1 MYDICARIYGI
12 SPEKNG
18 PFDESTKNATLRA
31 AYDVAVSSIGTPQAK
46 LIGNATRSTWI
57 MTSSFDKTQSK
68 LSTLLVDNNFE
79 FINSAITG
87 SWALNSQYV
96 LRPVLTIF
104 EGE

>member
-1 MYDICARIYGI
+1 
-12 SPEKNG
+12 
-18 PFDESTKNATLRA
+18 
-31 AYDVAVSSIGTPQAK
+31 
-46 LIGNATRSTWI
+46 

-68 LSTLLVDNNFE
+68 LSTLLGDNNFK
-79 FINSAITG
+79 FIKSAITG